1 MVNSL
6 SGLSKKDEFYL
17 KEAVIVLDEFLD
29 IRNKLQKVKKI
40 NEKDLFFMEQ
50 LVNKY
55 TRFMANVNNSD
66 VFDNSFIYKYISEIQ
81 ETIERGDYPSLVI
94 YTKDTPGQDL
104 SLIHI

>member
-55 TRFMANVNNSD
+55 TRFMKSIIQMSLTIHLFINILVRFKKLLNV
-66 VFDNSFIYKYISEIQ
+66 
-81 ETIERGDYPSLVI
+81 VI
-94 YTKDTPGQDL
+94 
-104 SLIHI
+104 IHP